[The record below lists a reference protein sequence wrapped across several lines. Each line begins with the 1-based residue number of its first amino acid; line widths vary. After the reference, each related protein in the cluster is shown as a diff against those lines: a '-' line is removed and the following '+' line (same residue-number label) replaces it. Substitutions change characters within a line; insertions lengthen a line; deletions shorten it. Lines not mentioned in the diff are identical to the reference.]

1 MMQISCLTFAP
12 AFLAAGI
19 YFNLSRIVVVF
30 GTQNSRIPPPWYP
43 RIFITCDVISL
54 VLQAAGGAMASVAE
68 DKAGSDRGKNIMI
81 AGLVFQVVT
90 MTAFITLAVDF
101 TIRTWGRIR
110 VLGDA
115 ALEFRYSSL
124 RTSFR
129 FRAFLCALAL
139 ATLLIFTRC
148 VYRVA
153 ELSEGWDGPLMS
165 NEALFIVLEGVV
177 IIASVILLNVF
188 NPGYCFK
195 EGYEKGGYLLQT
207 KTPSLGTGGSGEYA
221 PVREHDI

>member
-1 MMQISCLTFAP
+1 MLQICCLTFAP

-30 GTQNSRIPPPWYP
+30 GTQNSRIPPQWYP

-54 VLQAAGGAMASVAE
+54 ILQAVGGAMASVA
-68 DKAGSDRGKNIMI
+68 DDQAGADQGKDIMI
-81 AGLVFQVVT
+81 AGLVFQVIT
-90 MTAFITLAVDF
+90 MTAYISLTADF
-101 TIRTWGRIR
+101 AIRTWRRMR

-115 ALEFRYSSL
+115 ALELRYSSL

-165 NEALFIVLEGVV
+165 NEPLFIVLEGVV
-177 IIASVILLNVF
+177 IVVSVIVLNIF

-195 EGYEKGGYLLQT
+195 EGYEKGEYLLQA
-207 KTPSLGTGGSGEYA
+207 KTPGEHT
-221 PVREHDI
+221 PMREHDSSISD